1 MAPSSKYLDGTLAKP
16 IYLDDDVVSTGSQA
30 LSDLTNSQLSKQ
42 KKGEEFLLTR

>member
-16 IYLDDDVVSTGSQA
+16 IYLDDDEVSTGSQA
-30 LSDLTNSQLSKQ
+30 LSDLTSLQLPK